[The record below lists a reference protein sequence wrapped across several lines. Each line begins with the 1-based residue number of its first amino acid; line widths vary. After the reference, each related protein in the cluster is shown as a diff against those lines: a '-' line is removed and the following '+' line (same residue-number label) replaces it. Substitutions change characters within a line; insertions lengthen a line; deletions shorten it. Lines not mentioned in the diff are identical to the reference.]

1 MDGGQI
7 LSSIGTFEEARL
19 HHWHHFRTSQGMEDI
34 QLGCKIHSGAMQDP
48 LLSSKAARST
58 CETQVS
64 VMFSMQFAHS
74 AELLKGFSFL
84 YYYLCSIDTTTDQA
98 GVCIAGCT
106 FHRMVHGL
114 FTARPLCPAVWATN
128 PAHDERLLLPSINS
142 PPSHLSVLR

>member
-74 AELLKGFSFL
+74 AELLKGFF
-84 YYYLCSIDTTTDQA
+84 
-98 GVCIAGCT
+98 
-106 FHRMVHGL
+106 
-114 FTARPLCPAVWATN
+114 
-128 PAHDERLLLPSINS
+128 
-142 PPSHLSVLR
+142 LSVLLSVFHRHDNRPSWCLHCRLHIP